1 MDIRSQNNGRTVRNL
16 AIFTFL
22 VIALGWLGRW
32 LDSLMGSAPSQ
43 GIGMAIWIISPL
55 AVSFL
60 LRAFAGD
67 GWKDLGIT
75 PAIRGNVLWYAISLL
90 VYPVCVTLILVIG
103 LALGA
108 VSFPGFSLTLFVQAF
123 AIALVPQAIR
133 NIFEEFA
140 WRGYLAP
147 KMYKLGLNVFVAH
160 VLVGLI
166 WGGWHLTYLRA
177 ITPYTTESLATLVPR
192 LLAGAIAASIVY
204 GEIRI
209 ATDSVWPAWLMH
221 TVGAAFV
228 GPLILQ
234 HFIEVAGGTEFV
246 VAPVVEGGLM
256 IVLLTLTGV
265 GIHLLRRRR
274 TTA

>member
-1 MDIRSQNNGRTVRNL
+1 
-16 AIFTFL
+16 
-22 VIALGWLGRW
+22 
-32 LDSLMGSAPSQ
+32 
-43 GIGMAIWIISPL
+43 
-55 AVSFL
+55 
-60 LRAFAGD
+60 
-67 GWKDLGIT
+67 
-75 PAIRGNVLWYAISLL
+75 
-90 VYPVCVTLILVIG
+90 
-103 LALGA
+103 
-108 VSFPGFSLTLFVQAF
+108 
-123 AIALVPQAIR
+123 
-133 NIFEEFA
+133 
-140 WRGYLAP
+140 
-147 KMYKLGLNVFVAH
+147 MYKLGLNVFVAH

-234 HFIEVAGGTEFV
+234 DFIEVAGGTEFV

-256 IVLLTLTGV
+256 IVLLTLIGV
-265 GIHLLRRRR
+265 GIHLLRMRR

>member
-1 MDIRSQNNGRTVRNL
+1 MDAPSQNNRRTVRNL

-32 LDSLMGSAPSQ
+32 LDSLVGSTASQ
-43 GIGMAIWIISPL
+43 GLGMAIWIISPL

-60 LRAFAGD
+60 LRAYAGD
-67 GWKDLGIT
+67 GWKDLGIR

-123 AIALVPQAIR
+123 AIILVPQAIK

-166 WGGWHLTYLRA
+166 WGAWHLTYLRA
-177 ITPYTTESLATLVPR
+177 ITPYSTESLATPISRFLV
-192 LLAGAIAASIVY
+192 GATATSIVY

-228 GPLILQ
+228 GALMLHGLFRISS
-234 HFIEVAGGTEFV
+234 GMEFL

-256 IVLLTLTGV
+256 IVLLTLVGV
-265 GIHLLRRRR
+265 GIHLLRRKR
-274 TTA
+274 AAA